1 MKEEKPMIK
10 HFLNIADYSSDL
22 LKQIIRD
29 ALALKSHPDSAT
41 KMLNGKTIALLF
53 EKPSTRT
60 RISFEVGVHQ
70 LGGAPIVL
78 DNKSMQ
84 LGRGETVADTAKVM
98 SRYLDAIMIRA
109 DSHDT
114 VLELSDHAD
123 IPVINGLTDQ
133 SHPCQVMADV
143 MTMAEHKAPD
153 LNFANMKVAWLGE
166 GNNVSHSWIEAA
178 VRFGFS
184 LSLATPDQ
192 LQPDANIVARAQAEG
207 GAITLTTDPADAIKD
222 ADVVVT
228 DTWLSMSSSRSNSG
242 GASGQTD
249 AEVHKDLLTPYRVT
263 TARMKEAAADAIFMH
278 CLPVYRGNEA
288 DAEVVDGAQS
298 VIWDEAENRLHIQ
311 KAIMCFCLNS

>member
-1 MKEEKPMIK
+1 MKEVKPMIK
-10 HFLNIADYSSDL
+10 HFLNIADYSSDQ

-29 ALALKSHPDSAT
+29 ALALKSSPDRGNN
-41 KMLNGKTIALLF
+41 MLNAKTIALLF

-98 SRYLDAIMIRA
+98 SRYVDAIMIRA
-109 DSHDT
+109 DSHYT
-114 VLELSDHAD
+114 VLELADHAA

-143 MTMAEHKAPD
+143 MTVAEYKAPD
-153 LNFANMKVAWLGE
+153 LNFANIKVAWLGE

-178 VRFGFS
+178 ARFGFT

-192 LQPDANIVARAQAEG
+192 LQPDANIIAKAQAEG
-207 GAITLTTDPADAIKD
+207 GAITLTNDPADAIKD

-228 DTWLSMSSSRSNSG
+228 DTWLSMSNFGS
-242 GASGQTD
+242 ASGQKDID
-249 AEVHKDLLTPYRVT
+249 AHKDKLTPYRVT
-263 TARMKEAAADAIFMH
+263 AIRMKEAAADAIFMH

-298 VIWDEAENRLHIQ
+298 VIWDEAENRLHVQ

>member
-1 MKEEKPMIK
+1 
-10 HFLNIADYSSDL
+10 
-22 LKQIIRD
+22 
-29 ALALKSHPDSAT
+29 
-41 KMLNGKTIALLF
+41 MLNAKTIALLF

-109 DSHDT
+109 DSHDA

-178 VRFGFS
+178 VRFGFT

-192 LQPDANIVARAQAEG
+192 LQPDANIIAKAQAEG
-207 GAITLTTDPADAIKD
+207 GAITLTNDPADAIKD

-228 DTWLSMSSSRSNSG
+228 DTWLSMSNFGS
-242 GASGQTD
+242 ASGQKDID
-249 AEVHKDLLTPYRVT
+249 AHKDKLTPYRVT
-263 TARMKEAAADAIFMH
+263 AIRMKEAAADAIFMH